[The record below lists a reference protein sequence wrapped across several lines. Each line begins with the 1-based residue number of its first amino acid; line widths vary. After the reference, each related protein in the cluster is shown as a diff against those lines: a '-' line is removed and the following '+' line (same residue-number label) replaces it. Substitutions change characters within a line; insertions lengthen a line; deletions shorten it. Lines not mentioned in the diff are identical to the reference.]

1 MNSDRENYAVI
12 FMTRLSNSEEGY
24 EEMNQK
30 MIELAKQQNG
40 FIGIESARSEVGI
53 TVSYWES
60 LESIQNWK
68 LNAEH
73 TLARNLGRA
82 KWYTSYDLK
91 ICKVVSAYNF
101 NKED

>member
-1 MNSDRENYAVI
+1 
-12 FMTRLSNSEEGY
+12 MTRLSNSEEGY

-60 LESIQNWK
+60 LESIQKWK